1 MNIRKVLDSGKVIRY
16 HATLIDKKQN
26 NAEHQWE
33 VATILC
39 HIYPQAKAHLI
50 MYALTHD
57 SGEIET
63 GDIPAPIKRK
73 HPSIKTACDEME
85 EDYRVNQ
92 LGIPNIKFSKRD
104 LLAVKYADILSGI
117 YFTSSRVRAGDQ
129 EANQIRDKWLEYIG
143 GLPFLS
149 DEAEQAILEL
159 K

>member
-1 MNIRKVLDSGKVIRY
+1 MWLRIV
-16 HATLIDKKQN
+16 
-26 NAEHQWE
+26 
-33 VATILC
+33 
-39 HIYPQAKAHLI
+39 
-50 MYALTHD
+50 
-57 SGEIET
+57 T
-63 GDIPAPIKRK
+63 GK